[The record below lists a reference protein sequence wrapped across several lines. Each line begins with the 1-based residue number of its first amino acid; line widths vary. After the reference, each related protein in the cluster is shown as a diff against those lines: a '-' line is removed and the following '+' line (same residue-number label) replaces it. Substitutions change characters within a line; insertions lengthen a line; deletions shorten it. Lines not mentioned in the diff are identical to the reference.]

1 MQKITYFGLFKVFKI
16 LKLKICLLEANFI
29 PNLSFRYIFIVLYV
43 GRRNSELNIINS
55 RGDLYH
61 RVLWTENLILSQ
73 YWEIFP
79 FIN

>member
-29 PNLSFRYIFIVLYV
+29 PNLSFRYIFIVKYV
-43 GRRNSELNIINS
+43 GRMNRNSELNIINS

-61 RVLWTENLILSQ
+61 RVL
-73 YWEIFP
+73 
-79 FIN
+79 